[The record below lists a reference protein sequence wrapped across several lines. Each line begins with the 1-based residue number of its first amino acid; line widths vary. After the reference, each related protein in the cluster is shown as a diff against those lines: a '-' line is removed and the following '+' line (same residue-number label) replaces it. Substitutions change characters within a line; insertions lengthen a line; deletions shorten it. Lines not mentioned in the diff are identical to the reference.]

1 MSGSTRTEPIS
12 SDAWR
17 QLPTVFVVDD
27 DAAVLDGLS
36 ELFES
41 EGYGVAT
48 ARDGWSALEKLRG
61 GLRPSVILLDLMMPA
76 MDGWDFRQAQL
87 RDVAL
92 KDISVVVL
100 TAAGFSETSIKVQF
114 GDIEFVAKPPD
125 VGELLGAVRRR
136 LGELKG

>member
-1 MSGSTRTEPIS
+1 M
-12 SDAWR
+12 
-17 QLPTVFVVDD
+17 VVDD

-41 EGYGVAT
+41 EGYEVAT

-76 MDGWDFRQAQL
+76 MDGWDFRQEQL

-92 KDISVVVL
+92 KDIPLVIH
-100 TAAGFSETSIKVQF
+100 TAVGFSETTLRVQF
-114 GDIEFVAKPPD
+114 GDIELVAKPPA

-136 LGELKG
+136 VGELNG